1 VTTNRSGRGARVAI
15 AVAVVA
21 ILAGAGAL
29 IWFLGGEAP
38 NEVEIGSATSQV
50 SGQTEAVAEPEATP
64 TSDAEAAAEAGVASD
79 AAEAVSGAVRIAEEL
94 AGIGGTTA
102 VVRTPGVTG
111 RVEVDGTTLVDA
123 VVEADFT
130 ALVSNERRRNNAVQR
145 ALDTWTH
152 PTARLTLLEPVELEA
167 LPSDGGSPVDVI
179 VPGELAVH
187 GVTRAVEVPLEIA
200 VVDGVAV
207 VTGMLEIAFGDYG
220 VQVPTAPVVL
230 SVETPARSSSSST
243 SRGFHRLPT
252 SASVALLVPLG
263 WSPSVKDVNRP
274 CR

>member
-1 VTTNRSGRGARVAI
+1 MTTNRSGRGARVAI

-38 NEVEIGSATSQV
+38 GEVEIGSATSQV

-64 TSDAEAAAEAGVASD
+64 TSDAAEAGV
-79 AAEAVSGAVRIAEEL
+79 AVRIAEEL

-130 ALVSNERRRNNAVQR
+130 ALVSNESRRSNAVQR
-145 ALDTWTH
+145 ALDTGTH
-152 PTARLTLLEPVELEA
+152 PTARFTLLEPVELEA

-207 VTGMLEIAFGDYG
+207 VTGTLEIAFGDYG

-230 SVETPARSSSSST
+230 SVEDSGTVELQLYLT
-243 SRGFHRLPT
+243 RL
-252 SASVALLVPLG
+252 SQIA
-263 WSPSVKDVNRP
+263 DVR
-274 CR
+274 